1 MYQSGRAG
9 DAAKKPKSLAKSGR
23 VDITASIKSEQ
34 CLNCHCL
41 SLESIARHQN
51 LLVACILDFFL
62 FLPNLSD
69 SGLLTAVIS
78 ITIAVTRCN
87 LSCNKLLL

>member
-9 DAAKKPKSLAKSGR
+9 DEAKKRKSPAKSGR
-23 VDITASIKSEQ
+23 VGITTSIKSEQ
-34 CLNCHCL
+34 CLNCHCS
-41 SLESIARHQN
+41 SLGSIARHQN

-62 FLPNLSD
+62 FPPNLSD

-78 ITIAVTRCN
+78 IIIAVTS
-87 LSCNKLLL
+87 SCCKC